1 MDLLQPR
8 ESLSEFPSGEHW
20 EWQNPQ
26 HWAYHWETRSVTDW
40 GVQMEIQ
47 MGLLTEPMRDRLSVI
62 LTAHHLAKR
71 WGQMTAKQTA

>member
-1 MDLLQPR
+1 M
-8 ESLSEFPSGEHW
+8 
-20 EWQNPQ
+20 
-26 HWAYHWETRSVTDW
+26 TDW